1 MTVARE
7 GAKGVGPF
15 CGGLVGEA
23 DGLGGGGG
31 GGRETR
37 GGTRAVRRE
46 RGQRCEEGRNR
57 VDALN
62 MRIESSRTAWMMGA

>member
-1 MTVARE
+1 MSVARE

-31 GGRETR
+31 D
-37 GGTRAVRRE
+37 A
-46 RGQRCEEGRNR
+46 EGPE
-57 VDALN
+57 L
-62 MRIESSRTAWMMGA
+62 